1 MKKFSELVEARGDTC
16 VFTFGRFNPPTTG
29 HEKLL
34 DAVAAQAKKN
44 VGAPYYVFA
53 SHSENAKKDP
63 LPYAKKV
70 AYMKKMFP
78 KHAKTI
84 VVDKARNV
92 FEIAVSLHNKGHKS
106 IIMVVGSDR
115 VAEFEGLLNKYNGV
129 EARHGYYG
137 FDNIEVISAG
147 ERDPDA
153 EGVTGMSASKMR
165 AAASANDFDTFKLG
179 VPSTFK
185 QAMSLFKDVRKYMG
199 IRESFVP
206 RTNVMTEE
214 DVVRDLYVENK
225 LYAIGDTVTDN
236 YTGVSGQVIRRGT
249 NYLVFA
255 EQDGTT
261 HKKWLYEV
269 RQERDYKKEYARYQ
283 GTPEQIA
290 RRSSRNKAR
299 RIMGDKAVK
308 GMDVGH
314 KDNNP
319 MNNDPSNLRNEDPSD
334 NRREPRLRN
343 EVKQDKDIKD
353 RKGTEPAKYYAKDAE
368 GDTMSKSTK
377 QKRAAHFAKGK
388 SGPAPGDHD
397 AETKPSKSTKKFKQ
411 MFGED
416 DPCWD
421 THKQVGMKKKN
432 GKMVPNC
439 VAKEEFQLDEKI
451 EGLVTKAEKS
461 GVSYGILKKV
471 YDRGMAA
478 WKTGHRPGT
487 TPQQWAFARV
497 NSFLTG
503 GKTRT
508 TADAD
513 LWKQAKG
520 QKEDKEDPREV
531 GTDASRE
538 MRQKMTP
545 KQPVFSF
552 KEHLSCGTPDC
563 CNECEDSSLIESN
576 QYRVGS
582 EAYYKFFQE
591 KRRLYVN
598 GELNPTGFDKEL
610 LEGDIGEYA
619 MYDGNPVP
627 LDCPM
632 MESEYKGKDVELNKP
647 KVGGSKKYYVYVK
660 DPSSGNVKKVS
671 WGDTTGLKVKL
682 DDKEAR
688 KSFAARHDCANKKDK
703 TKAGYWACNLPR
715 YAKQLGLSG
724 GGNFFW

>member
-1 MKKFSELVEARGDTC
+1 MKKFSEIIEARGDTA

-29 HEKLL
+29 HEKLME
-34 DAVAAQAKKN
+34 AVAKQAKSN
-44 VGAPYYVFA
+44 SAPYYIFA

-63 LPYAKKV
+63 LPYAKKL

-78 KHAKTI
+78 KHARNLI
-84 VVDKARNV
+84 VDKARNV
-92 FEIAVSLHNKGHKS
+92 FEIAVTLHNKGHKS

-115 VAEFEGLLNKYNGV
+115 VTEFETLLNKYNGT

-137 FDNIEVISAG
+137 FDNIEVVSAG

-165 AAASANDFDTFKLG
+165 AAASANDFDSFKNGL
-179 VPSTFK
+179 PSNFK
-185 QAMSLFKDVRKYMG
+185 QGMSLFKDVRKYMG
-199 IRESFVP
+199 VRESFVP
-206 RTNVMTEE
+206 RTNVMTDE
-214 DVVRDLYVENK
+214 DVVRDLYMENK
-225 LYAIGDTVTDN
+225 IFCVGDTVEDN
-236 YTGVSGQVIRRGT
+236 YTGVSGEVVRRGT
-249 NYLVFA
+249 NYITFK
-255 EQDGTT
+255 EEDGTL
-261 HKKWLYEV
+261 HKKWLY
-269 RQERDYKKEYARYQ
+269 
-283 GTPEQIA
+283 
-290 RRSSRNKAR
+290 
-299 RIMGDKAVK
+299 
-308 GMDVGH
+308 
-314 KDNNP
+314 
-319 MNNDPSNLRNEDPSD
+319 
-334 NRREPRLRN
+334 

-353 RKGTEPAKYYAKDAE
+353 RKGTEPAKYYAKDAD
-368 GDTMSKSTK
+368 GDAMSKSTK

-388 SGPAPGDHD
+388 DGPAPGDAD
-397 AETKPSKSTKKFKQ
+397 AETKPSKSTKKFKD
-411 MFGED
+411 MFGEE

-439 VAKEEFQLDEKI
+439 VAKEDFQLDEKI

-461 GVSYGILKKV
+461 GVPYGILKKV

-520 QKEDKEDPREV
+520 KKEEIEDSREI
-531 GTDASRE
+531 GTDASRQE
-538 MRQKMTP
+538 RQKMTP
-545 KQPVFSF
+545 GQKVFSF
-552 KEHLSCGTPDC
+552 KEHLNCGTPDC
-563 CNECEDSSLIESN
+563 CNECAESSLIESN

-582 EAYYKFFQE
+582 EKYYEFFNE
-591 KRRLYVN
+591 KRSLYER
-598 GELNPTGFDKEL
+598 GELSPVGFDKEL
-610 LEGDIGEYA
+610 LEGDIGKYDT
-619 MYDGNPVP
+619 YDGEHVP

-632 MESEYKGKDVELNKP
+632 MESEYQGQDVELNKP

-660 DPSSGNVKKVS
+660 DGDKVKKVS
-671 WGDTTGLKVKL
+671 WGDTSGLKVKL
-682 DDKEAR
+682 NDKEAR

>member
-1 MKKFSELVEARGDTC
+1 MKKFSEIIEARGDTA

-29 HEKLL
+29 HEKLME
-34 DAVAAQAKKN
+34 AVSKQAKRN
-44 VGAPYYVFA
+44 SAPYYIFA

-78 KHAKTI
+78 KHSRTI

-92 FEIAVSLHNKGHKS
+92 FEIAVTLHNKGHKS
-106 IIMVVGSDR
+106 IVMVVGSDR
-115 VAEFEGLLNKYNGV
+115 VSEFETLLNKYNGV

-137 FDNIEVISAG
+137 FDNIEVVSAG

-165 AAASANDFDTFKLG
+165 AAAIADDYDSFKNGLPKG
-179 VPSTFK
+179 FN
-185 QAMSLFKDVRKYMG
+185 QGMSLFKDVRKYMG
-199 IRESFVP
+199 VRESFVP
-206 RTNVMTEE
+206 RTNVMTDD
-214 DVVRDLYVENK
+214 DVVRDLYVEGK
-225 LYAIGDTVTDN
+225 LFAIGDIVEDT
-236 YTGVSGQVIRRGT
+236 YTGVSGTVIRRGT
-249 NYLVFA
+249 NYITFT
-255 EQDGTT
+255 EEDGTI
-261 HKKWLYEV
+261 HKKWLYDV
-269 RQERDYKKEYARYQ
+269 SERNYKREYANYH

-299 RIMGDKAVK
+299 RAMGDKTVK

-319 MNNDPSNLRNEDPSD
+319 MNNDPDNLRNEDPSV
-334 NRREPRLRN
+334 NRREPRLR
-343 EVKQDKDIKD
+343 EVEQDKEIKD
-353 RKGTEPAKYYAKDAE
+353 KKGTQPAKYYA
-368 GDTMSKSTK
+368 GDMAKSTK
-377 QKRAAHFAKGK
+377 DKRAAHFAKGK
-388 SGPAPGDHD
+388 DGPAPGD
-397 AETKPSKSTKKFKQ
+397 ATAKTKPSKSTKKFKD
-411 MFGED
+411 MFGEE

-461 GVSYGILKKV
+461 GVPYGILKKV

-520 QKEDKEDPREV
+520 KKENTEDSREI
-531 GTDASRE
+531 GTDASRKE
-538 MRQKMTP
+538 RQKMTP
-545 KQPVFSF
+545 GQPVLSF
-552 KEHLSCGTPDC
+552 KEHLDCGTPDC
-563 CNECEDSSLIESN
+563 CNECADSSLIESN
-576 QYRVGS
+576 EYRVGS
-582 EAYYKFFQE
+582 EKYYEFFNE
-591 KRRLYVN
+591 KRSLYER
-598 GELNPTGFDKEL
+598 GELSPVGFDKEL
-610 LEGDIGEYA
+610 LEGDIGK
-619 MYDGNPVP
+619 YDTYNGEHVP

-632 MESEYKGKDVELNKP
+632 MESEYQGKDVELNKP

-660 DPSSGNVKKVS
+660 DGDKVKKVS
-671 WGDTTGLKVKL
+671 WGDTSGLKVKL

-703 TKAGYWACNLPR
+703 TTAGYWACNLPR

>member
-1 MKKFSELVEARGDTC
+1 MKKFSEIIEARGDTA

-29 HEKLL
+29 HEKLME
-34 DAVAAQAKKN
+34 AVAKQAKSN
-44 VGAPYYVFA
+44 SAPYYIFA

-63 LPYAKKV
+63 LPYAKKL

-78 KHAKTI
+78 KHARNL

-92 FEIAVSLHNKGHKS
+92 FEIAVTLHNKGHKS

-115 VAEFEGLLNKYNGV
+115 VTEFETLLNKYNGT

-137 FDNIEVISAG
+137 FDNIEVVSAG

-165 AAASANDFDTFKLG
+165 AAASANDFDSFKNGL
-179 VPSTFK
+179 PSNFK
-185 QAMSLFKDVRKYMG
+185 QGMSLFKDVRKYMG
-199 IRESFVP
+199 VRESFVP
-206 RTNVMTEE
+206 RTNVMTDE
-214 DVVRDLYVENK
+214 DVVRDLYMENK
-225 LYAIGDTVTDN
+225 IFCVGDTVEDN
-236 YTGVSGQVIRRGT
+236 YTGVSGEVVRRGT
-249 NYLVFA
+249 NYITFK
-255 EQDGTT
+255 EEDGTL
-261 HKKWLYEV
+261 HKKWLY
-269 RQERDYKKEYARYQ
+269 
-283 GTPEQIA
+283 
-290 RRSSRNKAR
+290 
-299 RIMGDKAVK
+299 
-308 GMDVGH
+308 
-314 KDNNP
+314 
-319 MNNDPSNLRNEDPSD
+319 
-334 NRREPRLRN
+334 

-368 GDTMSKSTK
+368 GDAMSKSTK
-377 QKRAAHFAKGK
+377 QKRAAHFAKK
-388 SGPAPGDHD
+388 KDGPAPGDAD
-397 AETKPSKSTKKFKQ
+397 AETKPSKSTKKFKD
-411 MFGED
+411 MFGEE

-439 VAKEEFQLDEKI
+439 VAKEDFQLDEKI

-461 GVSYGILKKV
+461 GVPYGILKKV

-520 QKEDKEDPREV
+520 KKEEIEDSREI
-531 GTDASRE
+531 GTDASRQE
-538 MRQKMTP
+538 RQKMTP
-545 KQPVFSF
+545 GQKVFSF
-552 KEHLSCGTPDC
+552 KEHLNCGTPDC
-563 CNECEDSSLIESN
+563 CNECAESSLIESN

-582 EAYYKFFQE
+582 EKYYEFFNE
-591 KRRLYVN
+591 KRSLYER
-598 GELNPTGFDKEL
+598 GELSPVGFDKEL
-610 LEGDIGEYA
+610 LEGDIGKYDT
-619 MYDGNPVP
+619 YDGEHVP

-632 MESEYKGKDVELNKP
+632 MESEYQGQDVELNKP

-660 DPSSGNVKKVS
+660 DGDKVKKVS
-671 WGDTTGLKVKL
+671 WGDTSGLKVKL
-682 DDKEAR
+682 NDKEAR

>member
-1 MKKFSELVEARGDTC
+1 MKKFSEIIEARGDTA

-29 HEKLL
+29 HEKLME
-34 DAVAAQAKKN
+34 AVAKQAKSN
-44 VGAPYYVFA
+44 SAPYYIFA

-63 LPYAKKV
+63 LPYAKKL

-78 KHAKTI
+78 KHARNL

-92 FEIAVSLHNKGHKS
+92 FEIAVTLHNKGHKS

-115 VAEFEGLLNKYNGV
+115 VTEFETLLNKYNGT

-137 FDNIEVISAG
+137 FDNIEVVSAG

-165 AAASANDFDTFKLG
+165 AAASANDFDSFKNGL
-179 VPSTFK
+179 PSNFK
-185 QAMSLFKDVRKYMG
+185 QGMSLFKDVRKYMG
-199 IRESFVP
+199 VRESFVP
-206 RTNVMTEE
+206 RTNVMTDE
-214 DVVRDLYVENK
+214 DVVRDLYMENK
-225 LYAIGDTVTDN
+225 IFCVGDTVEDN
-236 YTGVSGQVIRRGT
+236 YTGVSGEVVRRGT
-249 NYLVFA
+249 NYITFK
-255 EQDGTT
+255 EEDGTL
-261 HKKWLYEV
+261 HKKWLY
-269 RQERDYKKEYARYQ
+269 
-283 GTPEQIA
+283 
-290 RRSSRNKAR
+290 
-299 RIMGDKAVK
+299 
-308 GMDVGH
+308 
-314 KDNNP
+314 
-319 MNNDPSNLRNEDPSD
+319 
-334 NRREPRLRN
+334 

-353 RKGTEPAKYYAKDAE
+353 RKGTEPAKYYAKDAD
-368 GDTMSKSTK
+368 GDAMSKSTK

-388 SGPAPGDHD
+388 DGPAPGDAD
-397 AETKPSKSTKKFKQ
+397 AETKPSKSTKKFKD
-411 MFGED
+411 MFGEE

-439 VAKEEFQLDEKI
+439 VAKEDFQLDEKI

-461 GVSYGILKKV
+461 GVPYGILKKV

-520 QKEDKEDPREV
+520 KKEEIGDSREI
-531 GTDASRE
+531 GTDASRQE
-538 MRQKMTP
+538 RQKMTP
-545 KQPVFSF
+545 GQKVFSF
-552 KEHLSCGTPDC
+552 KEHLNCGTPDC
-563 CNECEDSSLIESN
+563 CNECAESSLIESN

-582 EAYYKFFQE
+582 EKYYEFFNE
-591 KRRLYVN
+591 KRSLYER
-598 GELNPTGFDKEL
+598 GELSPVGFDKEL
-610 LEGDIGEYA
+610 LEGDIGKYDT
-619 MYDGNPVP
+619 YDGEHVP

-632 MESEYKGKDVELNKP
+632 MESEYQGQDVELNKP

-660 DPSSGNVKKVS
+660 DGDKVKKVS
-671 WGDTTGLKVKL
+671 WGDTSGLKVKL
-682 DDKEAR
+682 NDKEAR

>member
-1 MKKFSELVEARGDTC
+1 MKKFSEIIEARGDTA

-29 HEKLL
+29 HEKLME
-34 DAVAAQAKKN
+34 AVAKQAKKN
-44 VGAPYYVFA
+44 SAPYYIFA

-63 LPYAKKV
+63 LPYAKKL

-78 KHAKTI
+78 KHARSL

-92 FEIAVSLHNKGHKS
+92 FEIAVTLHNKGHKS

-115 VAEFEGLLNKYNGV
+115 VTEFETLLNKYNGT

-137 FDNIEVISAG
+137 FDNIEVVSAG

-165 AAASANDFDTFKLG
+165 AAAIANDFDQFKLG
-179 VPSTFK
+179 LPSNFK
-185 QAMSLFKDVRKYMG
+185 QGMSLFKDVRKYMG
-199 IRESFVP
+199 VRESFVP
-206 RTNVMTEE
+206 RTNVMTDE
-214 DVVRDLYVENK
+214 DVVRDLYLENK
-225 LYAIGDTVTDN
+225 IFCVGDTVEDN
-236 YTGVSGQVIRRGT
+236 YTGVSGEVVRRGT
-249 NYLVFA
+249 NYITFA
-255 EQDGTT
+255 EQDGTL
-261 HKKWLYEV
+261 HKKWLY
-269 RQERDYKKEYARYQ
+269 
-283 GTPEQIA
+283 
-290 RRSSRNKAR
+290 
-299 RIMGDKAVK
+299 
-308 GMDVGH
+308 
-314 KDNNP
+314 
-319 MNNDPSNLRNEDPSD
+319 
-334 NRREPRLRN
+334 

-353 RKGTEPAKYYAKDAE
+353 RKGTEPAKYYAKDAD
-368 GDTMSKSTK
+368 GDAMSKSTK
-377 QKRAAHFAKGK
+377 QKRAAHFAKK
-388 SGPAPGDHD
+388 KDGPAPGDGH
-397 AETKPSKSTKKFKQ
+397 AETKPSKSTKKFKD
-411 MFGED
+411 MFGEE

-439 VAKEEFQLDEKI
+439 VAKEDFQLDEKI

-461 GVSYGILKKV
+461 GVPYGILKKV

-520 QKEDKEDPREV
+520 KKEESEDSREI

-538 MRQKMTP
+538 ERQKMTP
-545 KQPVFSF
+545 GQGIVSF
-552 KEHLSCGTPDC
+552 KEHTECGTPDC
-563 CNECEDSSLIESN
+563 CNECAESSLIESN

-582 EAYYKFFQE
+582 ENYYEFFNE
-591 KRRLYVN
+591 KRRLYES
-598 GELNPTGFDKEL
+598 GELKPNAFDKEL
-610 LEGDIGEYA
+610 LEGDIGKYA
-619 MYDGNPVP
+619 MYEGEHVP
-627 LDCPM
+627 LDCHM
-632 MESEYKGKDVELNKP
+632 MESEYQGKDVELNKP

-660 DPSSGNVKKVS
+660 DGDKVKKVS

-703 TKAGYWACNLPR
+703 TTAGYWACNLPR